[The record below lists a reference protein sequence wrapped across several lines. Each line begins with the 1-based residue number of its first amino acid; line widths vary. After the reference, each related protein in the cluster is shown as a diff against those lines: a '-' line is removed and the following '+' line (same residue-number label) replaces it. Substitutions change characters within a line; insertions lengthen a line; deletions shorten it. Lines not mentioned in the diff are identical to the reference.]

1 MRESSSNLF
10 KQNSQQPKDIRG
22 GEKKVMKKSLSTILS
37 LAMAFSMFS
46 SVAFGE
52 EAEAAK
58 TSADFSDLKD
68 LDAATKAK
76 FDAMISAGIF
86 DGVSEGTFGLKDQ
99 MNRAQFAKVA
109 ALVFKLKV
117 DTSLK
122 TSSFNDVKA
131 DDPANGY
138 ALPYIEAV
146 KAAGIT
152 DGYAE
157 GEYNPAGEVT
167 KEQLAAFLLRG
178 LKLDSDAKATP
189 GVSDSTVSDWAKGYV
204 ALALEKKLLTNNS
217 DGTFGG
223 TTAATRDLLVLG
235 SYEAKQQYKPDFNGK
250 YAIASL
256 KATDAKELTLELNGA
271 LSADDAKNL
280 KIEVKKDGNVLSSG
294 YTTKWNDDRT
304 TATLTFDTKFVENTF
319 DVTISGLSNIDDT
332 AKTSSV
338 TTTKEKVTKIDFL
351 TASDTLPLA
360 VDKNGDPLYSGYKV
374 RIDFKATN
382 QYGKQAS
389 FIASNFDIR
398 VSDRDAS
405 ITSIAGAQAFNLTE
419 GSKTERND
427 RLSITILHEDSGV
440 QVNKIFTIGDEPIVS
455 KIEVGDL
462 LNSSGNKVDA
472 VESNSYAFLDLKAW
486 DQYGLRV
493 ENKGLLNDSVTVS
506 TTDRDLEIGDDDK
519 DAFVDDAVGDTAAD
533 LKLRSTNNEEKT
545 VNVNIFA
552 RGGQSVSK
560 DIKIK
565 ASKVPATVEFGSY
578 NYTLAEGDVH
588 TQDESVDNKFYV
600 PLVLK
605 DSNGDLLDADDIVD
619 AYGDGRDKLD
629 IRSSGGINLA
639 SSEIATSGTHK
650 GQIEI
655 QDVDRKGSASITV
668 TLRDFPNQKATMN
681 ISVGDVREAQEIKF
695 STAPKKQMVAG
706 SNGAVTDNE
715 LKFKIYDQQGAE
727 MKYISKDSKYVDNG
741 YFVKLIYS
749 GPSGD
754 TNTYLASKQKATD
767 GSNAAYGNRKDVF
780 LASSSEAT
788 YTSKIYD
795 LKTAQELLGANDWD
809 NFFDKSF
816 KVYSKEGAAEGSFTV
831 KAELYSYDIKFKD
844 SSDKYLDANAKL
856 VDSVSQTIEVID
868 PKKAQNKLTYEAYL
882 DKGVNNTIL
891 AGDDYLNLN
900 TVVDAAYMR
909 ANYPKLG
916 KEIKI
921 RAKNSGGEEVKL
933 PTNIVSVSSSN
944 PSVANIADKKFVYGL
959 DAGTAKLN
967 VIFVNAKNEQQ
978 TAQIE
983 LTTKNEGPSVATISL
998 KKTGKT
1004 ATGAASLVN
1013 KFLWDK
1019 DLAEKIT
1026 VKDQYGDEIVSEG
1039 APGSLNE
1046 ENGASDQYLQ
1056 GHVGIL
1062 GLSFYVSD
1070 VVASGTGTATVDSK
1084 TGQITKV
1091 DGDVSSFTINVLAP
1105 SGVTASFAVTVGSA
1119 N

>member
-1 MRESSSNLF
+1 
-10 KQNSQQPKDIRG
+10 
-22 GEKKVMKKSLSTILS
+22 MKKSLSTILS

-86 DGVSEGTFGLKDQ
+86 DGVSEGTFGLKDK

-204 ALALEKKLLTNNS
+204 ALALEKKLLTNSS

-304 TATLTFDTKFVENTF
+304 TATLTFDTKFVENKF

-360 VDKNGDPLYSGYKV
+360 VDKNGNPLYSGYKV

-405 ITSIAGAQAFNLTE
+405 IATIAGTQAFNLTE

-472 VESNSYAFLDLKAW
+472 IESNSYAFLDLKAW

-506 TTDRDLEIGDDDK
+506 TTDRDLEIGDNDK

-578 NYTLAEGDVH
+578 NYTLAEGDSH
-588 TQDESVDNKFYV
+588 TNDESVDNKFYV

-639 SSEIATSGTHK
+639 NMEIATSGTHK

-655 QDVDRKGSASITV
+655 QNVDRKGSASITV

-706 SNGAVTDNE
+706 SDNE

-727 MKYISKDSKYVDNG
+727 MKYINKDSKYVDNG

-754 TNTYLASKQKATD
+754 TNTYLASKQKGPKD
-767 GSNAAYGNRKDVF
+767 SNKDYGDRQDVF
-780 LASSSEAT
+780 LASAGDAT
-788 YTSKIYD
+788 YKYYD
-795 LKTAQELLGANDWD
+795 LKTAQELLKANDWD

-816 KVYSKEGAAEGSFTV
+816 KVWSKTGATEGTFTV
-831 KAELYSYDIKFKD
+831 KAELYSYDIKLD
-844 SSDKYLDANAKL
+844 GNSTRYNDANAKL

-900 TVVDAAYMR
+900 TAVDATYMR
-909 ANYPKLG
+909 DHYPKLG

-921 RAKNSGGEEVKL
+921 RAKNSGGEEVKI
-933 PTNIVSVSSSN
+933 PSSIVSVSSSN
-944 PSVANIADKKFVYGL
+944 PSVANIAEKKFVYGL

-978 TAQIE
+978 TSQID

-1004 ATGAASLVN
+1004 VSDLAG
-1013 KFLWDK
+1013 KYLWDK
-1019 DLAEKIT
+1019 TLAEKIT

-1046 ENGASDQYLQ
+1046 ENGDSDQFLQ
-1056 GHVGIL
+1056 RHVGIL

-1070 VVASGTGTATVDSK
+1070 ITLKENDKTGTGINEVTLDSDNPGK
-1084 TGQITKV
+1084 IQAVGSN
-1091 DGDVSSFTINVLAP
+1091 VSSFTINVMAP